1 MAELLKDL
9 YTKDV
14 LQKIASSFSKEIK
27 SVSEEEWL
35 RRFKQKDWNQL
46 ELKQRIRRIAEVV
59 SEELPKPFPKS
70 LKPLLMITD
79 TIEQRLSG
87 KEVFLSIFLGD
98 VVEILGI
105 EYPEESLIAFER
117 ITILISCEFS
127 VRPFLI
133 RHPEVAWARML
144 EWSFHSDANVRRLSS
159 EGSRPRLPWGMGI
172 PGLKNDPQRTIKIL
186 QNLKDDPDEVVR
198 RSVANH
204 LNDIS
209 KDHPEIV
216 LEIAEDWV
224 GATKER
230 DTLLKHA
237 LRGLLKNGNQR
248 ALKIFGFGSK
258 VNAKILNLN
267 LKSKKIKIGGELLFG
282 FKAVCEEKKKTN
294 LRIEYAIEYAKL
306 SGKTSRKVFQ
316 IEERFFNP
324 KESVFYERKQSFK
337 QMTTRVHVPGKHTL
351 EILINGLSKSRI
363 DFQVVR

>member
-1 MAELLKDL
+1 
-9 YTKDV
+9 
-14 LQKIASSFSKEIK
+14 
-27 SVSEEEWL
+27 
-35 RRFKQKDWNQL
+35 
-46 ELKQRIRRIAEVV
+46 
-59 SEELPKPFPKS
+59 
-70 LKPLLMITD
+70 
-79 TIEQRLSG
+79 
-87 KEVFLSIFLGD
+87 
-98 VVEILGI
+98 
-105 EYPEESLIAFER
+105 
-117 ITILISCEFS
+117 
-127 VRPFLI
+127 LI

-172 PGLKNDPQRTIKIL
+172 PGLKSDPQRTIKIL